1 MSIIPGTTPELT
13 LQLDQSIAGCSAAQ
27 LCIRCDHVMIL
38 HELSELTLSSDGMRV
53 STRLTQ
59 SETLRLPDSRI
70 ASVQL
75 RVILGGT
82 VMATDVLSISTKA
95 LLYREE
101 LKPHGA

>member
-1 MSIIPGTTPELT
+1 
-13 LQLDQSIAGCSAAQ
+13 
-27 LCIRCDHVMIL
+27 MIL
-38 HELSELTLSSDGMRV
+38 RELPELTLSSDGMQV
-53 STRLTQ
+53 STPLTQ
-59 SETLRLPDSRI
+59 SETLRLPDNRI

-101 LKPHGA
+101 LKPYGA